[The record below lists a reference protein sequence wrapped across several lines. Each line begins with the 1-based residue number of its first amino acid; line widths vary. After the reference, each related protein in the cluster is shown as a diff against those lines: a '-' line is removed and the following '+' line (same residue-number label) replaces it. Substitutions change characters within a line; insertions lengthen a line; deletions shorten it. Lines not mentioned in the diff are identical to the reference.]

1 MVHLTPVQE
10 KLFDY
15 LASHKR
21 PVTIAKLSHHFLINP
36 RVVGSE
42 LRALH
47 TMGLAD
53 RTKIKSKFFYEIKQ

>member
-1 MVHLTPVQE
+1 MVQLTPVQE
-10 KLFDY
+10 KLFNY

-36 RVVGSE
+36 KVVGAG

-47 TMGLAD
+47 QMGLAD
-53 RTKIKSKFFYEIKQ
+53 RAKINTKFFYEIKQ